1 MNSWITS
8 ILIIFILAAIGFGT
22 QPLEPQMIY
31 TPILKWQNGGCT
43 SWCETGWYSSPGV
56 ADLDKDGNIEVIAG
70 AYSLFI
76 LNGNNGTLKQAA
88 IAPPTSGSRIW
99 PDIVLADLENDGDLE
114 IVSAYG
120 GGTVRVF
127 DHLGSLLWSRQPTPG
142 YELRSLGVYDLDS
155 NGDLEILIA
164 STRSY
169 DQWWVYEHDG
179 NERVGNWPQHS
190 PDDNINGWTAGAYNQ
205 NLTAA
210 DLTNDGFAEIIG
222 PNDTHYIA
230 AFHADGSQVRA
241 NPIYGHN
248 PDGSEK
254 FWSRVGVH
262 VDHAVDLIGYAQCG
276 SQHRPNFANSAPVIN
291 DLNNDGIME
300 IITVG
305 NVYNCEDPYT
315 DLYEMPFI
323 LNSDRTRWAAGPYDW
338 TSIPLP
344 DDRSA
349 PLSENWEVIENS
361 LPNPV
366 IADLDG
372 DEIKEIIYASYDGRV
387 HAYWLDKTEHGSFPY
402 NVNSQQ
408 DGFIS
413 FASEPAIADLDNNG
427 QAELIFTTWVEKST
441 TYTGKLIILSAQ
453 GELLQ
458 SVSLPPSKS
467 GSSWNGGLA
476 APTLANIDDD
486 PDLEVVINS
495 AHSGV
500 LAYDLPGTS
509 NARILWGTGRGN
521 YWRSG
526 SPVFSDLSR
535 STLLVN
541 NPIPIPGSLITFT
554 LDLINDG
561 ILPDFG
567 ELNIQI
573 PNGLTYSGALTAS
586 SGVVDFS
593 LGNIHWEGALGKN
606 KPVRIQFEA
615 LVDSLISGPIIIS
628 TTALLQG
635 KTSTVELTSA
645 VFVNGSNLY
654 LPIIQKLQTSN

>member
-1 MNSWITS
+1 MKTWITS
-8 ILIIFILAAIGFGT
+8 ILIIFSLVSSGLS
-22 QPLEPQMIY
+22 QLPSKPEMIN
-31 TPILKWQNGGCT
+31 PPVLKWQNGGCT
-43 SWCETGWYSSPGV
+43 SWCQTGWYSSPGV
-56 ADLDKDGNIEVIAG
+56 ADLDKDGNMEVIAG
-70 AYSLFI
+70 AYSLYI
-76 LNGNNGTLKQAA
+76 LNGNNGTLKQTA

-99 PDIVLADLENDGDLE
+99 PDIVLADLENDGDME
-114 IVSAYG
+114 IVVAYG

-127 DHLGSLLWSRQPTPG
+127 DHNGSLVWSRQPTPG
-142 YELRSLGVYDLDS
+142 YELRSLGVYDLDNDS
-155 NGDLEILIA
+155 DLEILIA
-164 STRSY
+164 STRSF
-169 DQWWVYEHDG
+169 DQWWVYEHNG

-230 AFHADGSQVRA
+230 AFHEDGSQVRA

-262 VDHAVDLIGYAQCG
+262 VDHSVDLIGYAQCG
-276 SQHRPNFANSAPVIN
+276 TQHRPNFANSAPVIN
-291 DLNNDGIME
+291 DLNNDGNME
-300 IITVG
+300 IIAVG

-323 LNSDRTRWAAGPYDW
+323 FNSDRTRWAADNYDW
-338 TSIPLP
+338 TSIPVP
-344 DDRSA
+344 DDKSA

-372 DEIKEIIYASYDGRV
+372 DGNKEIIYSSYDGRV

-402 NVNSQQ
+402 NVNSSE
-408 DGFIS
+408 DDFIT
-413 FASEPAIADLDNNG
+413 FASEPVVADLDNNG
-427 QAELIFTTWVEKST
+427 QAELIFTTWVDKST
-441 TYTGKLIILSAQ
+441 TRTGQLIILSAL

-458 SVSLPPSKS
+458 LVSLPSSLS
-467 GSSWNGGLA
+467 GSSWNGALA
-476 APTLANIDDD
+476 APTLANIDHD

-495 AHSGV
+495 AQSGV

-526 SPVFSDLSR
+526 SPVFSDLNQ
-535 STLLVN
+535 STLQVNDPTPAPGNTITYTINLVN
-541 NPIPIPGSLITFT
+541 V
-554 LDLINDG
+554 G

-567 ELNIQI
+567 ELDLQI
-573 PNGLTYSGALTAS
+573 PIQLVYTGGLITS
-586 SGVVDFS
+586 SGIANYS
-593 LGNIHWEGALGKN
+593 AGNIHWEGALEKN
-606 KPVRIQFEA
+606 VPVQIHFNTQ
-615 LVDSLISGPIIIS
+615 VDISISDPTIIS
-628 TTALLQG
+628 TTAFLQG
-635 KTSTVELTSA
+635 KNSSIELTKII
-645 VFVNGSNLY
+645 FVNGLEVF
-654 LPIIQKLQTSN
+654 LPLIQGR